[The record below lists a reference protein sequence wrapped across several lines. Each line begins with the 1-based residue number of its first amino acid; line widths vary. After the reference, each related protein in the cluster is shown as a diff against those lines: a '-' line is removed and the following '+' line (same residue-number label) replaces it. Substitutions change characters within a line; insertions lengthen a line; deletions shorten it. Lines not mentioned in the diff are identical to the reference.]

1 MRINVAG
8 GIESNIKEMDA
19 KKKGIKPNPPL
30 KLTVAK
36 GPALLEFCQTSAASA
51 STAKDTTSPV
61 KKVSSS
67 TKPATLKGMRPTTAK
82 TSQASQKK

>member
-36 GPALLEFCQTSAASA
+36 GPALLEFC
-51 STAKDTTSPV
+51 
-61 KKVSSS
+61 
-67 TKPATLKGMRPTTAK
+67 
-82 TSQASQKK
+82 